1 VHGLTVHGLLFM
13 PDTKEPLRYQGQIPT
28 IRLLRELHAALGKNC
43 PLIDA
48 KYASEYP
55 NEAAEYFSANK
66 TLEGF
71 YDEKDLIHRVKS
83 RVGVGDLHTLMML
96 TVHRGDNDGMTL
108 VAKAIRKFGEA
119 YHIS

>member
-1 VHGLTVHGLLFM
+1 MELTVHGLLFM

-28 IRLLRELHAALGKNC
+28 IKLIREIHAALDKNC

-55 NEAAEYFSANK
+55 NEAAKYFRASK

-71 YDEKDLIHRVKS
+71 YTHMDILTCVKT
-83 RVGVGDLHTLMML
+83 RMGTGELQALL
-96 TVHRGDNDGMTL
+96 LLAVHRGDNEGLTL
-108 VAKAIRKFGEA
+108 IAQAMRRFGDN
-119 YHIS
+119 YVV